1 MVAAGDY
8 KRTMIKNVILT
19 EIIDF
24 FLISRDIYD
33 GGTDLVISKY
43 QAQQFE
49 IWNKWVWHLKLL
61 ISPSFHIKM
70 IGMIGLR
77 PLKSRPFKTWSKGS
91 VNQKMF
97 LK

>member
-1 MVAAGDY
+1 MCVTSFVKQFAKRVPKYTKDKSERNRQRLSYNGMVAAGDY

-49 IWNKWVWHLKLL
+49 IWNKWV
-61 ISPSFHIKM
+61 
-70 IGMIGLR
+70 
-77 PLKSRPFKTWSKGS
+77 
-91 VNQKMF
+91 
-97 LK
+97 

>member
-1 MVAAGDY
+1 MTSFVKQLAKRVPKYTKDKSERKRQRLSYNGMVAAGDY

-24 FLISRDIYD
+24 FLISRDIYV

-49 IWNKWVWHLKLL
+49 IWNKWV
-61 ISPSFHIKM
+61 
-70 IGMIGLR
+70 
-77 PLKSRPFKTWSKGS
+77 
-91 VNQKMF
+91 
-97 LK
+97 